1 MNRSIRTQ
9 TRRFRIELPANL
21 TSLSRTRRLAHS
33 AMPGFTLVEVVIVS
47 VVLTVLLAAVWS
59 LITLQ
64 QRTLERGQ
72 RLSRQSRVMLAM
84 QRLLQQDLSRAAGDW
99 GTPGFSQRLPAQPP
113 FNNDEAGEETLFSM
127 PRSPIPA
134 IAESDEL
141 RAPQFT
147 FAGGSD
153 WLIFDTGRPAYQLG
167 SFDPSDTDEDDS
179 VRPTSEFETSF
190 VTEDSAGTSEDL
202 PTTAPTPFERVIYLW
217 LTDEEI
223 LTLTGVTFG
232 HEDTDRP
239 NSFDRSLRDPASD
252 RSENPGPATAT
263 DAESQSGST
272 PMPTLVRRTLV
283 RIRTDWSWP
292 REDEGTG
299 TTWDDALA
307 ADASAND
314 SSETAPDAGELSPE
328 RQTWL
333 RRLLSTKPSG
343 YRQFHLQ
350 NGSAA
355 QREQTAAEADEFDE
369 SAEVDGSDFETET
382 ENATAALTSQA
393 GSSARLLPNARQ
405 PQVDWFPEI
414 VAGKFQYFDGR
425 TWQSSFAQR
434 DDAPLPW
441 AVRFEFQIDA
451 NRFPVAV
458 DFSSGDVTEGADRGS
473 LVTLDPRDE
482 PLAASDLG
490 NFSANAM
497 TADRPQYPQ
506 VVVWTWRQ
514 AASRSESLETF
525 GGLEL
530 EGSDEGSDTGAQN
543 ESRTTDFADAFEI
556 AAPESGSR
564 P

>member
-1 MNRSIRTQ
+1 MNRSIPTQ
-9 TRRFRIELPANL
+9 TRRFRIELPTNL
-21 TSLSRTRRLAHS
+21 TSFSRTRRLAHS

-84 QRLLQQDLSRAAGDW
+84 QRLFQQDLSRAAGDW

-113 FNNDEAGEETLFSM
+113 FNNDADGEETLFSM
-127 PRSPIPA
+127 PRSPIPT

-141 RAPQFT
+141 LAPQFT

-167 SFDPSDTDEDDS
+167 ALDSSDPNEDGMASPAGATDATVATENFSGDT
-179 VRPTSEFETSF
+179 
-190 VTEDSAGTSEDL
+190 DL

-223 LTLTGVTFG
+223 RTLTGVTFG

-239 NSFDRSLRDPASD
+239 NSFDRSLRDPTND
-252 RSENPGPATAT
+252 RSENPSPATAT

-272 PMPTLVRRTLV
+272 PRPTLVRRTLV

-333 RRLLSTKPSG
+333 RRLLSTKPLG

-355 QREQTAAEADEFDE
+355 RLEQTAAEADEFDE

-441 AVRFEFQIDA
+441 AVRFEFEIDA

-497 TADRPQYPQ
+497 AAERPEYPQ

-514 AASRSESLETF
+514 AASRAESLETF

-530 EGSDEGSDTGAQN
+530 EGSDEGSDTGSEN
-543 ESRTTDFADAFEI
+543 GSRATDFAEAFEI